1 METCVL
7 MQLKNCIKCSIAHI
21 LRYKSQKCS
30 NFKQESI
37 NFRHFT
43 DRLTRIRRGIST
55 LRR

>member
-21 LRYKSQKCS
+21 LRYKRQKCS

-43 DRLTRIRRGIST
+43 EHPVRIRHGIST
-55 LRR
+55 IRR

>member
-21 LRYKSQKCS
+21 LRYKRQKCS

-37 NFRHFT
+37 NFRHFAHG
-43 DRLTRIRRGIST
+43 LLRIQCRFST
-55 LRR
+55 FH

>member
-21 LRYKSQKCS
+21 SRYKRQRCS

>member
-21 LRYKSQKCS
+21 LRYKRQKCA

-37 NFRHFT
+37 NFRHFAGCPV
-43 DRLTRIRRGIST
+43 RIRRSVLT

>member
-7 MQLKNCIKCSIAHI
+7 MQLKNCIKCSISHI
-21 LRYKSQKCS
+21 LRYNRQKCS

-43 DRLTRIRRGIST
+43 ARQTRIRCGIST
-55 LRR
+55 FRR